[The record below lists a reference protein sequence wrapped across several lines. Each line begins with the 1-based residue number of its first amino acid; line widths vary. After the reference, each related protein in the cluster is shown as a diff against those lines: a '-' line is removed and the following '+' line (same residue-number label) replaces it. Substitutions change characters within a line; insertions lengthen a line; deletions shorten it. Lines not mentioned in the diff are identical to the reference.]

1 MDENQKRNDMDLE
14 ILWRWYERFV
24 SDEGNT
30 TNHAGDI
37 KSFVA
42 FYHWLKKQ
50 PTLRKDNG

>member
-1 MDENQKRNDMDLE
+1 MDLE